1 LPDVGSFPSCS
12 HKKQSKSER
21 DKRRR
26 KAVRQFIRKYL
37 FDMACA
43 DCGESDIWCL
53 DFDHIIG
60 DKKFNISA
68 AVRLRVG
75 LDTLKAELEKCIV
88 LCSNCHR
95 RAHWTKKFKLRKRR
109 M

>member
-43 DCGESDIWCL
+43 DCGESDIRCL

-60 DKKFNISA
+60 DKKSQYLSGGQIAGRIGYAQGRTGEMYRF
-68 AVRLRVG
+68 
-75 LDTLKAELEKCIV
+75 
-88 LCSNCHR
+88 
-95 RAHWTKKFKLRKRR
+95 